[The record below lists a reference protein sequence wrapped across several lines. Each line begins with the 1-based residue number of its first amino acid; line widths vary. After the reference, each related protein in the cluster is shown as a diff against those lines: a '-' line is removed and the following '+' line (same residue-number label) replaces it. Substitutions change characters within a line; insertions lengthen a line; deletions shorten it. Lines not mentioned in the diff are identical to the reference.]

1 MMAGEEKLPD
11 GCAPA
16 FFGAVVGL
24 IVGVSL
30 CGLAIGN
37 KLEERDQLRAEA
49 IEKGYAE
56 HNPKTGVWEW
66 KEKP

>member
-1 MMAGEEKLPD
+1 MAGEEKPPD
-11 GCAPA
+11 GCLPA
-16 FFGAVVGL
+16 AFGFVAGMILMV
-24 IVGVSL
+24 
-30 CGLAIGN
+30 AICNIALNGQ
-37 KLEERDQLRAEA
+37 LRDYDQLRAEA